1 MEGGIG
7 SIRTSVVQHPRVWYS
22 APGLLPGSC
31 AATARPRRMLPCVL
45 AASARPNCRNRSP
58 SYRSRSRLL
67 DGSGGCCPGSR
78 CGRPGVV
85 RTGRRLLRRQPRGSC
100 LGRAAPA
107 SGGPLKLGRANRV
120 AASIGPQVGNRLPRP
135 EPPAAAAPGHRSI
148 QSAVALFGVF
158 AARRRDAPVGR
169 SDRNSENLQIGRN
182 QVYVTPNFRLRAW
195 QTWCLVPE

>member
-1 MEGGIG
+1 MSAFCCSCIAIG

-22 APGLLPGSC
+22 AAGLLPGSC
-31 AATARPRRMLPCVL
+31 AATARPRRELPCVL

-78 CGRPGVV
+78 CGS

-107 SGGPLKLGRANRV
+107 SGGPLKLGRGNRV
-120 AASIGPQVGNRLPRP
+120 AASIRPQVRNRLPRLLNS
-135 EPPAAAAPGHRSI
+135 AAAAGTGASSP
-148 QSAVALFGVF
+148 LLP
-158 AARRRDAPVGR
+158 AATRR
-169 SDRNSENLQIGRN
+169 QIAATETRK
-182 QVYVTPNFRLRAW
+182 TCRLGELRIF
-195 QTWCLVPE
+195 